1 MIAMDG
7 DQVKVEDSIL
17 LSIKKLLG
25 MDPIEFTQYDTDLI
39 IHINT
44 FIEFL
49 NQLGVDI
56 PEGFKINDENA
67 LWSDYLNKPEYNDIK
82 DSIKNYIY
90 LRVRL
95 VFDPSTNSSLLNSIN
110 DTIKELEWRIRTYI
124 EFYE

>member
-1 MIAMDG
+1 MDG

-44 FIEFL
+44 IIEFL

-67 LWSDYLNKPEYNDIK
+67 LWSDYLNKPEYNGIK

-95 VFDPSTNSSLLNSIN
+95 VFDPSTNPTLLNSIN

>member
-1 MIAMDG
+1 MDG

-44 FIEFL
+44 IIEFL

-95 VFDPSTNSSLLNSIN
+95 VFDPSTNSSLLNAIN

>member
-1 MIAMDG
+1 MDG

-44 FIEFL
+44 IIEL
-49 NQLGVDI
+49 INQHRINI

>member
-1 MIAMDG
+1 MDG

-44 FIEFL
+44 IIEFL

-56 PEGFKINDENA
+56 PEGFKINNENA

>member
-1 MIAMDG
+1 MDG

-44 FIEFL
+44 IIEFL

-56 PEGFKINDENA
+56 PEGFRINDENA

>member
-1 MIAMDG
+1 MDG

-44 FIEFL
+44 IIEFL

-56 PEGFKINDENA
+56 SEGFKINDENA

>member
-1 MIAMDG
+1 MDG

-44 FIEFL
+44 IIEFL

-67 LWSDYLNKPEYNDIK
+67 LWSDYLNKPEYNYIK

-95 VFDPSTNSSLLNSIN
+95 VFDPSTNPTLLNSIN

>member
-1 MIAMDG
+1 MDE

-44 FIEFL
+44 IIEFL

>member
-1 MIAMDG
+1 MIAMNG

-44 FIEFL
+44 IIEFL

>member
-1 MIAMDG
+1 MNG

-44 FIEFL
+44 IIEFL
-49 NQLGVDI
+49 NQLGIDI

-67 LWSDYLNKPEYNDIK
+67 LWSDYLNKPEYNGIK

>member
-1 MIAMDG
+1 MDG

-44 FIEFL
+44 IIEFL

-95 VFDPSTNSSLLNSIN
+95 VFDPSTNPSLLNSIN

>member
-1 MIAMDG
+1 MDG

-67 LWSDYLNKPEYNDIK
+67 LWSDYLNKPEYKDIK

>member
-1 MIAMDG
+1 MDR

-44 FIEFL
+44 IIEFL

>member
-1 MIAMDG
+1 MDG
-7 DQVKVEDSIL
+7 DRVKVEDSIL

-95 VFDPSTNSSLLNSIN
+95 VFDPSTNSSLLDSIN

>member
-1 MIAMDG
+1 MDG

-44 FIEFL
+44 IIEFL

-67 LWSDYLNKPEYNDIK
+67 LWSDYLNKPEYNGIK

-95 VFDPSTNSSLLNSIN
+95 VFDPSTNSSLLNAIN

>member
-1 MIAMDG
+1 MDG
-7 DQVKVEDSIL
+7 DKVKVEDSIL

-44 FIEFL
+44 IIEFL
-49 NQLGVDI
+49 NQLGIDI
-56 PEGFKINDENA
+56 PEGFKINDENT
-67 LWSDYLNKPEYNDIK
+67 LWSDYLNKPEYNGIK

-90 LRVRL
+90 LRGRL
-95 VFDPSTNSSLLNSIN
+95 VFDPSTNPSLLNSIN

>member
-1 MIAMDG
+1 MDG

-44 FIEFL
+44 IIEFL

-82 DSIKNYIY
+82 DSINNYIY

>member
-1 MIAMDG
+1 MDG

-44 FIEFL
+44 IIEFL

-110 DTIKELEWRIRTYI
+110 DIIKELEWRIRTYI

>member
-1 MIAMDG
+1 MDG

-44 FIEFL
+44 IIEFL

-56 PEGFKINDENA
+56 PEGFKINDEKA

-82 DSIKNYIY
+82 DSIKTYIY

>member
-1 MIAMDG
+1 MDG
-7 DQVKVEDSIL
+7 DRVKVEDSIL
-17 LSIKKLLG
+17 LSIKKHLG

-44 FIEFL
+44 IIEFL

>member
-1 MIAMDG
+1 MDG
-7 DQVKVEDSIL
+7 DRVKVEDSIL

-44 FIEFL
+44 IIEFL

>member
-1 MIAMDG
+1 MDG

-44 FIEFL
+44 IIEFL

-67 LWSDYLNKPEYNDIK
+67 LWSEYLNKPEYNDIK

-95 VFDPSTNSSLLNSIN
+95 VFDPSTNSTLLNAIN

>member
-1 MIAMDG
+1 MDG

-44 FIEFL
+44 IIEFL

-67 LWSDYLNKPEYNDIK
+67 LWSDYLNKPEYNGIK
-82 DSIKNYIY
+82 DSIKSYIY

-95 VFDPSTNSSLLNSIN
+95 VFDPSTNPSLLNSIN

>member
-1 MIAMDG
+1 MDG

-44 FIEFL
+44 IIEFL
-49 NQLGVDI
+49 NQLEIDI

>member
-1 MIAMDG
+1 MDE

-44 FIEFL
+44 IIEFL

-56 PEGFKINDENA
+56 PEGFKINDENT

>member
-1 MIAMDG
+1 MDG

-44 FIEFL
+44 IIEFL

-95 VFDPSTNSSLLNSIN
+95 VFDSSTNSSLLNSIN

>member
-1 MIAMDG
+1 MDG

-44 FIEFL
+44 IIEFL

-56 PEGFKINDENA
+56 PEGFKINDENT

>member
-1 MIAMDG
+1 MDG

-44 FIEFL
+44 IIEFL

-124 EFYE
+124 ECYE

>member
-1 MIAMDG
+1 MDG

-44 FIEFL
+44 IIEFL

-95 VFDPSTNSSLLNSIN
+95 VFDPSTNSTLLNSIN

>member
-1 MIAMDG
+1 MDG

-67 LWSDYLNKPEYNDIK
+67 LWSDYLNKPEYNGIK

>member
-1 MIAMDG
+1 MDG

-110 DTIKELEWRIRTYI
+110 DTIKELEWRIITYI

>member
-1 MIAMDG
+1 MDG

-44 FIEFL
+44 IIEFL
-49 NQLGVDI
+49 NQLGIDI
-56 PEGFKINDENA
+56 PEGFKINDENT

>member
-1 MIAMDG
+1 MDG

-44 FIEFL
+44 IIEFL

-67 LWSDYLNKPEYNDIK
+67 LWSEYLNKPEYNDIK

-95 VFDPSTNSSLLNSIN
+95 VFDPSTNPTLLNSIN

>member
-1 MIAMDG
+1 MDG

-44 FIEFL
+44 IIEFL

-95 VFDPSTNSSLLNSIN
+95 VFDPSTNSSLINSIN

>member
-1 MIAMDG
+1 MDG

-44 FIEFL
+44 IIEFL
-49 NQLGVDI
+49 NQLGIDI

-95 VFDPSTNSSLLNSIN
+95 IFDPSTNPTLLNSIN

>member
-1 MIAMDG
+1 MDG

-44 FIEFL
+44 IIEFL

-67 LWSDYLNKPEYNDIK
+67 LWSDYLNKPEYNSIK

>member
-1 MIAMDG
+1 MDG

-25 MDPIEFTQYDTDLI
+25 MDPIGFTQYDTDLI

-44 FIEFL
+44 IIEFL

>member
-1 MIAMDG
+1 MNG

-44 FIEFL
+44 IIEFL